1 MVLCCIMHVAID
13 YCAGIFLI
21 NLTHNLTPWNVGRT
35 LKILPVL
42 PFSFEGVLHSTLSE
56 RD

>member
-1 MVLCCIMHVAID
+1 MVLCCIVHVAID
-13 YCAGIFLI
+13 YCAGIVLI

-35 LKILPVL
+35 LKILP
-42 PFSFEGVLHSTLSE
+42 FSFDGVLHFALSE